1 MTNFMKLEV
10 ISFFVLRTLGYA
22 CGILGALGMLGI
34 VGALETD
41 SITIA
46 QFWLYELGAIG
57 LALLSASFYYIRMW
71 IAKDLLARDRQLTKA
86 KKVARTYKA
95 KKVGT

>member
-1 MTNFMKLEV
+1 MTNFMKLEA

-22 CGILGALGMLGI
+22 CGILGAFGMLGI
-34 VGALETD
+34 AGALEMA

-57 LALLSASFYYIRMW
+57 LALLSAALYYIRMW
-71 IAKDLLARDRQLTKA
+71 IAKDLLARDRQLNKT
-86 KKVARTYKA
+86 KKVAHN
-95 KKVGT
+95 

>member
-1 MTNFMKLEV
+1 MTNFMRFEA

-22 CGILGALGMLGI
+22 CGFLGALGILGI
-34 VGALETD
+34 AGALEKG

-46 QFWLYELGAIG
+46 QFWLYELGAVG

-71 IAKDLLARDRQLTKA
+71 IAKDLLARDRRLNKT
-86 KKVARTYKA
+86 KKVVRT
-95 KKVGT
+95 